1 MVNIYFPENKTFF
14 KQKMSMIK
22 KKLQYFFLKKSK
34 TKVKPSY
41 PHSSVGKE
49 SACNVGGLG
58 SISGMGRS
66 PREGNGRLV
75 LYSCLENPMDRG
87 VWRAKIYGVPRVRHD
102 LATRPPPPSQ
112 LSNHNHC

>member
-1 MVNIYFPENKTFF
+1 MVNIYFPENKTSF

-22 KKLQYFFLKKSK
+22 KITILKQKSK

-49 SACNVGGLG
+49 SACNVGDLG

-66 PREGNGRLV
+66 PREGNGRPV
-75 LYSCLENPMDRG
+75 LYYCLENPMDRG
-87 VWRAKIYGVPRVRHD
+87 VWRAKIHGVPRVRHN

-112 LSNHNHC
+112 PSNHNHC